1 MSSLSRLSVRA
12 ERASPVS
19 SGESPTPPA
28 PRLRVWGATG
38 DPNGRRR
45 TLTSAQFSEIR
56 RKRAD
61 LDAKLRQM
69 TAAERDRR
77 R

>member
-1 MSSLSRLSVRA
+1 MWIYLVARNVWGTERPMAKQPPKPPTSRLSVWSA
-12 ERASPVS
+12 TGGPN
-19 SGESPTPPA
+19 GA
-28 PRLRVWGATG
+28 PRF
-38 DPNGRRR
+38 
-45 TLTSAQFSEIR
+45 LTSAQYAEIR

-69 TAAERDRR
+69 TWAERGRR